1 MRKKIFSIALS
12 GALAVGIMAPA
23 PAMAQDNNVAQQAA
37 QTAGSFS
44 SIPQENLLTVIAFVL
59 SPVFLSSVALAEIG
73 LLS

>member
-1 MRKKIFSIALS
+1 
-12 GALAVGIMAPA
+12 MAPA

-37 QTAGSFS
+37 QTAGRFS

>member
-1 MRKKIFSIALS
+1 
-12 GALAVGIMAPA
+12 MAPA

-44 SIPQENLLTVIAFVL
+44 SIPQEYLLTVIAFVL

-73 LLS
+73 LVP

>member
-1 MRKKIFSIALS
+1 
-12 GALAVGIMAPA
+12 MAPA